1 MGDKYPLELDGCQ
14 TKPSFTH
21 IHSRQ
26 ETEVVKKKSVL
37 TCIYIFLI
45 VLPDNKWKASLM
57 SAKDLAKYPPAI
69 STAKKHKHRTVTK
82 ISLRLFLV
90 DSFVISTPLQAIG
103 GGVEPR
109 SGGELGSCG

>member
-1 MGDKYPLELDGCQ
+1 MDAKLSH
-14 TKPSFTH
+14 PSHT
-21 IHSRQ
+21 STQGQ
-26 ETEVVKKKSVL
+26 ETEVVKKKKKKKFL
-37 TCIYIFLI
+37 TGMYMFLI
-45 VLPDNKWKASLM
+45 VLPDSKWKASLM
-57 SAKDLAKYPPAI
+57 SAKDLAKYPPTI
-69 STAKKHKHRTVTK
+69 STVKKHKHRTVTK